1 MPGERDDLVFVR
13 HILDAISK
21 IQRYTAGMT
30 WEDFSSDE
38 KTQDAV
44 VRQFEV
50 VGEAAKKVSE
60 AFRSQHPNVPWSQM
74 AKMRDVLIHHLDI
87 SAGHEGDTRGPRIS
101 TVDRIRPLVCLEDTF
116 VVTGREW
123 AGLVQ
128 SALRPVPS
136 PRFGISESTAIRPS
150 QDQVI

>member
-1 MPGERDDLVFVR
+1 
-13 HILDAISK
+13 
-21 IQRYTAGMT
+21 MT
-30 WEDFSSDE
+30 WEGFSSDE

-87 SAGHEGDTRGPRIS
+87 SAGHEGDTRGPRCG
-101 TVDRIRPLVCLEDTF
+101 DGPRM
-116 VVTGREW
+116 GRVGTDGPS
-123 AGLVQ
+123 AGAFAEV
-128 SALRPVPS
+128 RHK
-136 PRFGISESTAIRPS
+136 
-150 QDQVI
+150 

>member
-1 MPGERDDLVFVR
+1 
-13 HILDAISK
+13 
-21 IQRYTAGMT
+21 MT

-74 AKMRDVLIHHLDI
+74 AKMRDVLIHHYFGIDLSVVWETVQRDL
-87 SAGHEGDTRGPRIS
+87 PRLLSI
-101 TVDRIRPLVCLEDTF
+101 VRPLVEGSKTSR
-116 VVTGREW
+116 GGNAHGSSNHGAASR
-123 AGLVQ
+123 
-128 SALRPVPS
+128 
-136 PRFGISESTAIRPS
+136 
-150 QDQVI
+150 